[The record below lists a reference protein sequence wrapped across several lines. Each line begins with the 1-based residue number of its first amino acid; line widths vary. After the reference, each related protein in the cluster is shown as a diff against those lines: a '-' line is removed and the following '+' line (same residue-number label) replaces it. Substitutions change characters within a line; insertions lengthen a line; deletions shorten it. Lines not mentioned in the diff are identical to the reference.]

1 MAPHLD
7 LEAIL
12 PIKIQLIGPIY
23 SFDISYFKPI
33 LRQTATIFYF
43 SSGKTETEIV
53 QQRQS
58 DPWVNTISNIRRLRW
73 DIFKSSS
80 TLKYCDR
87 TLASV
92 SIVYLYKQTTYPWK
106 KSRILTTDVVCKNRL
121 DILMDFWLNY
131 VCFFINLLLL
141 RVQVF
146 RHDSRKLPIGDPDV
160 DWEETIYLNL
170 IVHQLEYTITL
181 AICSRT
187 SPKDLQVRGLMHNLA
202 AF

>member
-1 MAPHLD
+1 M
-7 LEAIL
+7 I
-12 PIKIQLIGPIY
+12 
-23 SFDISYFKPI
+23 
-33 LRQTATIFYF
+33 
-43 SSGKTETEIV
+43 
-53 QQRQS
+53 
-58 DPWVNTISNIRRLRW
+58 
-73 DIFKSSS
+73 
-80 TLKYCDR
+80 
-87 TLASV
+87 
-92 SIVYLYKQTTYPWK
+92 